1 MFGALA
7 ARRAIFRGCS
17 LIEIGFCPNWGTL
30 ELVASFWS
38 RKRGRTPVKR
48 HEPVYTASMS
58 TFAAN
63 LGCLSIP
70 GRTSLMRN
78 LNASHVEPVEGMAFQ
93 DQGSDSSDSGL
104 ADFEVAA

>member
-58 TFAAN
+58 TCAAN

-70 GRTSLMRN
+70 GRTSLRPAHAEPEC
-78 LNASHVEPVEGMAFQ
+78 LPCGASGRH
-93 DQGSDSSDSGL
+93 GL
-104 ADFEVAA
+104 PGPGQ